1 MNSTAWKAMNNIEL
15 EKKIK
20 SCVHALAYE
29 KGYVCSVDVL
39 LKLGYLSK
47 KDYEDW
53 RFKRVACLEN
63 VCTVNL
69 NKLSLINKTIKRL
82 AKDRNLEPSWTGYN
96 KYGKGPSIRLRFS
109 KSGIKAIEDGY
120 ATHYMDKKRML
131 QLKAEAIQ
139 ARPVQAAGITT
150 DEAQETETI
159 H

>member
-1 MNSTAWKAMNNIEL
+1 MNNIEL

-29 KGYVCSVDVL
+29 KGYVCSIDVL

-47 KDYEDW
+47 KDLEAW
-53 RFKRVACLEN
+53 RFRRVPCLER

-69 NKLSLINKTIKRL
+69 HKLSLINKTIKRH

-96 KYGKGPSIRLRFS
+96 KFGKGAKIRLRFS

-120 ATHYMDKKRML
+120 ATHYVDKKRIL
-131 QLKAEAIQ
+131 QLKAEAEQ
-139 ARPVQAAGITT
+139 APPVQAEKSAAE
-150 DEAQETETI
+150 EAKETVMTN
-159 H
+159 